1 MAFNS
6 VTVMFS
12 KNGDTPQSRWRQD
25 LATSNAITCSLSS
38 TVGVSTYRWR
48 LIGRPEG
55 SGAGGGGPEPLDLGT
70 SSSASF
76 TSDIA
81 GTYTVECLVNGGAPD
96 ATILRGGCAILES
109 ITAPGGALL
118 RLLGPGETDEDISDS
133 TVAQQTT
140 KILNRWLR
148 LLAAGGVGGGAPL
161 AADYSL
167 GTSSADQTLSLTDL
181 NGGELVID
189 ATSSS
194 FSGSYALR
202 TIAPIGVSFSQ
213 LGAGLTWSGGLELG
227 PDNILIGGPYS
238 LPTVTAGVYGAIGI
252 GWSVGLG
259 AIGAIGIGNTA
270 VAAGISSLAAGSD
283 CTVNTDYSV
292 GIGPYVTINGITSIG
307 IGPGANVSGIASI
320 AIGSNASCPQT
331 WGICISGQGNGTS
344 GIGYNNTAI
353 GNPAVISGIGD
364 WNVLL
369 GGALIGDGT
378 SGETR
383 YFGGNVR
390 VGNGGNLF
398 ANHAVSLGFNTVVGD
413 TSDLYVLEA
422 GIGIGY
428 AATVTG
434 SYGIAVGYEA
444 TAGANEMVVGSSSGG
459 PIHTFTICGNNGG
472 TLNTLKV
479 TDAPANDFQTG
490 LSIPYRFSGGTVA
503 AEDVYAKDVPP
514 LGALHLYIPGPP
526 S

>member
-70 SSSASF
+70 SASASF
-76 TSDIA
+76 SSDIA
-81 GTYTVECLVNGGAPD
+81 GTYIVECLLNGGAPD

-118 RLLGPGETDEDISDS
+118 RLLGPGETDEDISDP
-133 TVAQQTT
+133 TIAQQTT

-148 LLAAGGVGGGAPL
+148 LLATGGVGGGAPL

-167 GTSSADQTLSLTDL
+167 GTSSADQTLSLTDA

-292 GIGPYVTINGITSIG
+292 GIGPYVTIDGITSIG
-307 IGPGANVSGIASI
+307 IGPGATVPGNSSI
-320 AIGSNASCPQT
+320 AIGPNASCPQA

-344 GIGYNNTAI
+344 GVGYSNTAI
-353 GNPAVISGIGD
+353 GNPAVISGIGN
-364 WNVLL
+364 WNVLM
-369 GGALIGDGT
+369 GAMVIGDGT

-383 YFGGNVR
+383 NFSGNVAICLGNQFYADYS
-390 VGNGGNLF
+390 VGIGWNI
-398 ANHAVSLGFNTVVGD
+398 SVGT
-413 TSDLYVLEA
+413 TSDLSVLQSA
-422 GIGIGY
+422 IAMGNG
-428 AATVTG
+428 ATVTG
-434 SYGIAVGYEA
+434 SYGIAMGYYA
-444 TAGANEMVVGSSSGG
+444 TAGANEWVVASTGAA
-459 PIHTFTICGNNGG
+459 IHTFTICGYNGG
-472 TLNTLKV
+472 ALNTLKV